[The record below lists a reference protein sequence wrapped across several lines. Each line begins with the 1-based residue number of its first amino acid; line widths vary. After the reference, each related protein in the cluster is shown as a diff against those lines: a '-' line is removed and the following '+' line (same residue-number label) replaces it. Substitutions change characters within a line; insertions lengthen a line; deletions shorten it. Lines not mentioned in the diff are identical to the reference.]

1 VTPHINLD
9 RWTILYLNSEFDAG
23 AEVDKRSF
31 VLDHDEPGG
40 ITSRHRLPFKGR
52 VTAMPIES
60 KNAGVML
67 AKRPHCPQELQPEMS
82 DRLTLAD
89 DKKFLP
95 EYVKLGLSELF

>member
-1 VTPHINLD
+1 
-9 RWTILYLNSEFDAG
+9 
-23 AEVDKRSF
+23 
-31 VLDHDEPGG
+31 
-40 ITSRHRLPFKGR
+40 
-52 VTAMPIES
+52 MPIES

-82 DRLTLAD
+82 DRLSVAD